1 MFLICIEQNARLLSE
16 EFSGHPRDAEIKNIY
31 NAFMITSLWLLFA
44 IGAHVT
50 SVPYLIRVTYGITMG
65 LMHITSQFFSSS
77 AAYCMKSRL
86 GGIA

>member
-1 MFLICIEQNARLLSE
+1 MASNAYCTIAHFQKEWPTGARMAVRSIVGSFGGTIARAKNFSLALLLLREQKICAR
-16 EFSGHPRDAEIKNIY
+16 A
-31 NAFMITSLWLLFA
+31 
-44 IGAHVT
+44 
-50 SVPYLIRVTYGITMG
+50 MG

>member
-1 MFLICIEQNARLLSE
+1 MVTLQAFAYDECYKKHASNVCFVMEQNTCEDASE
-16 EFSGHPRDAEIKNIY
+16 
-31 NAFMITSLWLLFA
+31 
-44 IGAHVT
+44 
-50 SVPYLIRVTYGITMG
+50 MG

>member
-1 MFLICIEQNARLLSE
+1 MSINEDSRVPENLLRLFTKIYEAHDCFQIFTKISQLPYQSKKKREKNFL
-16 EFSGHPRDAEIKNIY
+16 FP
-31 NAFMITSLWLLFA
+31 
-44 IGAHVT
+44 
-50 SVPYLIRVTYGITMG
+50 TMG

>member
-1 MFLICIEQNARLLSE
+1 MTSHENQQYVE
-16 EFSGHPRDAEIKNIY
+16 
-31 NAFMITSLWLLFA
+31 TSLKLMVIKFLE
-44 IGAHVT
+44 
-50 SVPYLIRVTYGITMG
+50 YDLMG